1 MAGNSLSV
9 TAMASP
15 PLILVCARNLR
26 DGDAYEVPVYETD
39 REHLRKVPPL
49 YHMVYGWNKSPA
61 TKDEQGRLRFPQRFG
76 LTRTQMVRMLAYL
89 RSGVVVGNL
98 EDLVETFVIF
108 GGCHTPDTLLALQQ
122 ERAGIVRMERDVAE
136 IRRLQAPP
144 KAPQNDTQDVYHWVG
159 VSKQLAGNLAAPAGY
174 DITGVWD
181 GKYMWSRKKK
191 TTTTA

>member
-1 MAGNSLSV
+1 M
-9 TAMASP
+9 
-15 PLILVCARNLR
+15 CARR
-26 DGDAYEVPVYETD
+26 PETGEAYEVPVYETD

-49 YHMVYGWNKSPA
+49 YHMVYGWGESPA
-61 TKDEQGRLRFPQRFG
+61 TKDEEGRLRFPQRFG

-122 ERAGIVRMERDVAE
+122 ERQGIVRMERDVAE

-144 KAPQNDTQDVYHWVG
+144 ALCSTRT
-159 VSKQLAGNLAAPAGY
+159 LAARGGDACERAAAVHLIAADNINHAP
-174 DITGVWD
+174 
-181 GKYMWSRKKK
+181 
-191 TTTTA
+191 